1 MPLKLVSSKTLHLM
15 VSTVLDTYNLLV
27 GLYEVDIGFGADDN
41 GDVMAFA
48 DLDSDKYTDIII
60 VP

>member
-1 MPLKLVSSKTLHLM
+1 M

>member
-1 MPLKLVSSKTLHLM
+1 M
-15 VSTVLDTYNLLV
+15 VSTALDTYNLFV
-27 GLYEVDIGFGADDN
+27 GLYEVDIGFTAEDN